1 MTDPEGTDR
10 AAGATSP
17 TRDEGTDVGPG
28 PAASPARTA
37 PPAPAGDRAPA
48 GIDPSGVT
56 AWFAAHVPA
65 AEPPLTFRLIAG
77 GRSNLTFAVT
87 DRAGRRWVLRRP
99 PTGHLL
105 PTAHDMGRE
114 HRIISAVGPA
124 GIPVPRA
131 LGYCDDPAVTG
142 AAFYV
147 MEFVDGHILRVEGDA
162 AAAFDPAGRR
172 RISEHLVDTLA
183 ALHALDPDAVGLGDL
198 GRRDG
203 YVARQLR
210 RWYGQYCA
218 NRDEQDGPDVP
229 DVDRVH
235 DHLAG
240 RIPGQGPAGIV
251 HGDYR
256 LDNTVV
262 AADGSVAAVLDW
274 ELCTLGDVLADVGQ
288 LLVYWAEPG
297 ESSVLAHTATTDG
310 GFLTRAELADRYAR
324 VSGRSLDQLD
334 YYVAFAYWKLAC
346 ILEGVYVR
354 YVRGAMGQDGFD
366 FAGYPDMIRDLAGR
380 AAAAAERVA

>member
-1 MTDPEGTDR
+1 MTDPRGTDR
-10 AAGATSP
+10 ATEPASPDTYQGTGARGAT
-17 TRDEGTDVGPG
+17 
-28 PAASPARTA
+28 AQ
-37 PPAPAGDRAPA
+37 PAPAGSGTAGDVP
-48 GIDPSGVT
+48 GIDPAGVT
-56 AWFAAHVPA
+56 AWFAANVEGA
-65 AEPPLTFRLIAG
+65 IPPLRFELVAG
-77 GRSNLTFAVT
+77 GRSNLTFTVT
-87 DRAGRRWVLRRP
+87 DRRAHRFVLRRP
-99 PTGHLL
+99 PTGPLL

-114 HRIISAVGPA
+114 HRIFSAVGPA

-131 LGYCDDPAVTG
+131 IGYCDDPAVTG

-147 MEFVDGHILRVEGDA
+147 MELVDGHILREEGDA

-172 RISEHLVDTLA
+172 RISEGLVDTLA

-203 YVARQLR
+203 YLERQLR
-210 RWYGQYCA
+210 RWYGQYRA
-218 NRDEQDGPDVP
+218 NRDEQGGPDVA

-235 DHLAG
+235 ERLSAKL
-240 RIPGQGPAGIV
+240 PGQGPAGIV

-262 AADGSVAAVLDW
+262 APDGTVAAVLDW

-288 LLVYWAEPG
+288 LLVYWTDPG
-297 ESSVLAHTATTDG
+297 EASVLAHTATADG
-310 GFLTRAELADRYAR
+310 GFLTRAELAGRYAE
-324 VSGRSLDQLD
+324 VSGRSLDRIG

-354 YVRGAMGQDGFD
+354 YARGAMGRDGFD
-366 FAGYPDMIRDLAGR
+366 FHDYPDMIRDLAGR
-380 AAAAAERVA
+380 ALAAAGGES